1 MLIRLGRGPGI
12 GPYSSARRASI
23 AEARPIWY
31 DDELRST
38 LAAISSTCVVAALR
52 NGTAGIPVDRSG
64 LLPLVHDRWSFVFN
78 GFVPDFRTLHMRAL
92 RASLPDE
99 LKPVFDELV
108 EDYKFAT
115 TKRYRQ
121 GYVAYIVLA
130 DLVRVGWR
138 HTAKPLPDDEP

>member
-1 MLIRLGRGPGI
+1 M
-12 GPYSSARRASI
+12 S
-23 AEARPIWY
+23 ETN
-31 DDELRST
+31 RSEKHEQ
-38 LAAISSTCVVAALR
+38 A
-52 NGTAGIPVDRSG
+52 
-64 LLPLVHDRWSFVFN
+64 
-78 GFVPDFRTLHMRAL
+78 

-130 DLVRVGWR
+130 DLIRVGWR
-138 HTAKPLPDDEP
+138 HTEKPLPDDEP